1 MTLFSSSLTPRNKSN
16 RMHALIALGGLALT
30 LAASAPEL
38 RAQTGIL
45 RGRVIQQEDG
55 LPVEGAVIAIQELNK
70 VAYSTADGTFE
81 LGKIPHGTQVLT
93 VFSFGKQT
101 WQQSIVIGQE
111 PILLEVLLEPL
122 SKDLD
127 AVTVQAARERTFGLT
142 RLRAVEGMAIY
153 EGRKSEVVVLGDIQA
168 NTAANNPRQLYARV
182 SGLNI
187 WESDGAGIQLGVG
200 GRGLSPNRSSNFN
213 TRQNGYDISAD
224 ALGYPESYYTP
235 PAEALERIEVVR
247 GAASLQYGTQ
257 FGGMLNFAFK
267 KPPLGKRFSL
277 LSRQSAGSFRFFNSY
292 NEVSGTSRG
301 DAFRYLAFYQRKQGD
316 GWREN
321 AGFGLDMAFAATHLQ
336 LSERLSFQFEYTR
349 MRYTAQQPGG
359 LTDAFF
365 QQNPRQ
371 SIRARNWFRVN
382 WDLASLTGEW
392 RLSDRSRLQVRN
404 FALKAGRQ
412 ALGNL
417 SPINTLDFGGPRDLI
432 EGIFDNVGSET
443 RFLHR
448 FSFARREHPFLIG
461 IRLYR
466 GVTRAKQ
473 GDANASDGPDFAF
486 LQPENVE
493 KSDYR
498 FPNYNYAAFAEQII
512 RLGERFTLTPG
523 LRLEHIRTFAEGYY
537 KQRVFDAAGNLIVE
551 NRIQEQLSRVR
562 SLVLTGLGFS
572 YTPKAPFEG
581 YANLSQNYRAINFSD
596 IRIDNPN
603 GRVDPNLS
611 DERGFTADIG
621 IRSADS
627 KQLYFDISVFWI
639 AYKNR
644 IGQLLRTDQPPL
656 YNDYRLRTNIA
667 DSRNAGLEAF
677 VESNLSPWLFPR
689 ADSSARLSIFVNIS
703 WIDARYVRTR
713 DPSIRNKR
721 VELVPPF
728 TFRAGLS
735 GGWKNLRA
743 SLIASHTAAHFTDAT
758 NARRTASAVNGLI
771 PAYTV
776 ADISVDWTFRH
787 LSLSA
792 NGNNLFNR
800 AYFTRRAEAYPG
812 PGIIPAEGRNFTL
825 TVGYRL

>member
-1 MTLFSSSLTPRNKSN
+1 MSKLHSF
-16 RMHALIALGGLALT
+16 MVLGGLAWVLI
-30 LAASAPEL
+30 AYPREL

-45 RGRVIQQEDG
+45 RGKVTQIEDNA
-55 LPVEGAVIAIQELNK
+55 PIEGAAIAIQALNK
-70 VAYSTADGTFE
+70 VAYSAADGSFE
-81 LGKIPHGTQVLT
+81 LGNIPLGPKVLT

-101 WQQSIVIGQE
+101 WQRTVVVTQE
-111 PILLEVLLEPL
+111 PLLLEIPLEPL

-127 AVTVQAARERTFGLT
+127 AVTVQAAQERTFGIT

-153 EGRKSEVVVLGDIQA
+153 EGRKSEVVVLSDIQA

-257 FGGMLNFAFK
+257 FGGMLNFVFK
-267 KPPLGKRFSL
+267 KPTPGKRFSL

-292 NEVSGTSRG
+292 NEVSGTSKG

-321 AGFGLDMAFAATHLQ
+321 AGFGLDMAFVATQLQVSERFSLQ
-336 LSERLSFQFEYTR
+336 LEYTR

-359 LTDAFF
+359 LSDVFF

-392 RLSDRSRLQVRN
+392 QLSERSKLQVRN
-404 FALKAGRQ
+404 FALTAGRQ

-417 SPINTLDFGGPRDLI
+417 SPINTLDFGGRRDLI
-432 EGIFDNVGSET
+432 AGTFDNLGSET

-448 FSFARREHPFLIG
+448 FRFAGHEHPFLAG

-466 GVTRAKQ
+466 GITQAKQ

-512 RLGERFTLTPG
+512 RLSERFTLTPG
-523 LRLEHIRTFAEGYY
+523 IRVEHIRTFAEGYY
-537 KQRVFDAAGNLIVE
+537 KKRVFDAAGNLIVE
-551 NRIQEQLSRVR
+551 NRVEEQLKRVR
-562 SLVLTGLGFS
+562 SLVLSGIGFS
-572 YTPKAPFEG
+572 YKPQAFFEG

-603 GRVDPNLS
+603 GRVDPNLG

-621 IRSADS
+621 IRSTGG
-627 KQLYFDISVFWI
+627 KPFYFDVSAFWI

-667 DSRNAGLEAF
+667 DSRNTGLEAF
-677 VESNLSPWLFPR
+677 VESDLAPWLFPR
-689 ADSSARLSIFVNIS
+689 ADSSARLSLFVNIS
-703 WIDARYVRTR
+703 WIDARYTRTQ

-728 TFRAGLS
+728 TFRGGLS

-743 SLIASHTAAHFTDAT
+743 SLIVSHTAAHFTDAT

-776 ADISVDWTFRH
+776 ADISVDWSFRS
-787 LSLSA
+787 LSLA
-792 NGNNLFNR
+792 VNGNNLFNR

-812 PGIIPAEGRNFTL
+812 PGIIPADGRSFTV